1 CVAEWISFSA
11 RMLTRVYTCVVWMS
25 AWPMH
30 RLDEPNVR
38 PVLRHLCRH
47 RVPEQVATADVAQ
60 PRRSHAI
67 AHHLRHPVRTTDF
80 KYNQR
85 LNITANRRTVTP
97 SIAVNVAR
105 AAWAATH
112 TTR

>member
-1 CVAEWISFSA
+1 MRS
-11 RMLTRVYTCVVWMS
+11 RMDILQRPDAHPRVDLRRLDVRV
-25 AWPMH
+25 PQH
-30 RLDEPNVR
+30 RLNEPHVG
-38 PVLRHLCRH
+38 PVLQHLRRR
-47 RVPEQVATADVAQ
+47 RVPEQVATTDVAQ